1 MTMSLDKM
9 PAGKKGKVS
18 SVDGGKG
25 FRRRLEAL
33 GIMPGT
39 EITKVSSQFMR
50 GPAIVRV
57 GMTQVAIGYG
67 MAQRIMV
74 DL

>member
-1 MTMSLDKM
+1 MTTSLDKM
-9 PAGKKGKVS
+9 PAGKTGRVS
-18 SVDGGKG
+18 SVDGGQG

-33 GIMPGT
+33 GIVPGT
-39 EITKVSSQFMR
+39 EVTKVSSQLMR

-67 MAQRIMV
+67 MARKITV
-74 DL
+74 EL

>member
-1 MTMSLDKM
+1 MTTSLDRM
-9 PAGKKGKVS
+9 EAGKTGKVS
-18 SVDGGKG
+18 SVDGGQG

-67 MAQRIMV
+67 MARRITV
-74 DL
+74 EV